1 MINQKYGKLVNGV
14 INYAPEELEIN
25 NIVYCP
31 PAKEQYNSLGYKEII
46 NNQQINKNCYDVSQK
61 IIENTNQIIID
72 WEYIPMTNRQIS
84 NIRNFQ
90 YQTRTDILYL
100 QYQMEL
106 TRGNVEEANILLDK
120 WTNECSLIKQEYPYF
135 NN

>member
-120 WTNECSLIKQEYPYF
+120 
-135 NN
+135 